1 VSISVN
7 KCRLCG
13 CVCRLDQTPTHVIA
27 SCARAKDNIFCGQ
40 NFVMAPRKYKNTVL
54 VLWNI
59 ENERGIRVPSTL
71 RLSNNPAKTMEM
83 RIK

>member
-1 VSISVN
+1 
-7 KCRLCG
+7 
-13 CVCRLDQTPTHVIA
+13 
-27 SCARAKDNIFCGQ
+27 
-40 NFVMAPRKYKNTVL
+40 MAPRKYKNTVL